1 MPSAAISSATLAI
14 EPWAGVPGP
23 VMRPLLHAECTRW
36 AVDLGW
42 DLARDWAAVE
52 PARRSGL
59 LPGWVARAPDG
70 HIAGWAFAADT
81 PERRQLGALV
91 AEDEEVARRLLVGGV
106 LSGVEAIGGFIRTTP
121 TVNAGVFQSLSL
133 SVQPYHYLT
142 RPLGWDPPPAPV
154 DVRAGDWADG
164 DVDPVA
170 ELFRS
175 AYAADD
181 SLRPFARVGT
191 HEDWRDY
198 VDALT
203 QRPGCG
209 VFSPESSVVIREGA
223 SLLGVA
229 LVTSVGPTTAH
240 LAQIAVTPAARARG
254 LGAVL
259 LAEVMRR
266 ASRHLRASRLSL
278 LVSEANHSACRLY
291 TRAGFSAEGE
301 FLAL

>member
-1 MPSAAISSATLAI
+1 MPSASISCATLAV

-59 LPGWVARAPDG
+59 LPGWVAHTPDG
-70 HIAGWAFAADT
+70 HIAGWAFAADGLD
-81 PERRQLGALV
+81 RRQLGALV
-91 AEDEEVARRLLVGGV
+91 ADDGEVAVRLLRGGV
-106 LSGVEAIGGFIRTTP
+106 LAGIEALGGFIRTTP
-121 TVNAGVFQSLSL
+121 TVNAGVFQSVSH
-133 SVQPYHYLT
+133 SVQPYHYLV
-142 RPLGWDPPPAPV
+142 RQLGYGEPF
-154 DVRAGDWADG
+154 GT
-164 DVDPVA
+164 A
-170 ELFRS
+170 ELSSETWQDADAESVADLFRQ
-175 AYAADD
+175 AYAADR

-191 HEDWRDY
+191 HEDWCDY

-203 QRPGCG
+203 RRPGCG
-209 VFSPESSVVIREGA
+209 VFSPESSVVVREGHT
-223 SLLGVA
+223 LLGVA

-240 LAQIAVTPAARARG
+240 LAQIAVTPAARTRG
-254 LGAVL
+254 LGGAL
-259 LAEVMRR
+259 LAEAMRR

-278 LVSEANHSACRLY
+278 LVSDANQSACRLY
-291 TRAGFSAEGE
+291 TRAGFHPEGE